1 MSFPEPFDKII
12 HSEGV
17 VFPAVLKGGRR
28 VFVITGNVRLTFD
41 GGIDLEES
49 DKVLTAYDAETFS
62 IKKIQIDGILKV
74 LEPISEKKAEEIIN
88 CQFVVGRKYDMLDD
102 GGSRYRVKII
112 EVRDVDT
119 LLLLADGEDSPSE
132 MPQWLAKQWVD
143 NANSNQE
150 PTTEDIVNALFT
162 ESEKVSPKVFNQLKS
177 NAETVKTPK
186 NDGDGWKSWLE
197 NYGCFVLVLLF
208 VLGFIS
214 TCTYNSINDG
224 RKERQRKEFVSDSIA
239 KREQFV
245 KDSIDSVHKSP
256 EYIAYQDSL
265 RLAQIKKHEDEQ
277 KATIVLVCV
286 RDSVYHFMTEC
297 FSVPEISRIR
307 LMSEYD
313 AQKIGLKEC
322 YHCVRNFDGYIAVE
336 DIGEYVSLNFSK
348 SEIIEMFDI
357 TGEDFEDPYERE
369 YINSA
374 D

>member
-1 MSFPEPFDKII
+1 MSFRKPFDRII
-12 HSEGV
+12 HTEGV
-17 VFPAVLKGGRR
+17 VIPAVLKSGCR
-28 VFVITGNVRLTFD
+28 VFVVAGDVRQTVD
-41 GGIDLEES
+41 GGIDPDES
-49 DKVLTAYDAETFS
+49 DKIITVYDVETS
-62 IKKIQIDGILKV
+62 LIQKTQIDNFLEA
-74 LEPISEKKAEEIIN
+74 LEPISAKKAEEIVN
-88 CQFVVGRKYDMLDD
+88 CPFVVGREYDMLSDDNMNYHVKVLEKRDD
-102 GGSRYRVKII
+102 GTVL
-112 EVRDVDT
+112 VQVDGVEEPVM
-119 LLLLADGEDSPSE
+119 LPQE
-132 MPQWLAKQWVD
+132 MAQQWVD

-150 PTTEDIVNALFT
+150 PTTEDIVNALFA

-357 TGEDFEDPYERE
+357 TSDDLW
-369 YINSA
+369 
-374 D
+374 